1 MVTLTLIAEIG
12 LNHNG
17 SFELAKESILQ
28 AVLSGASLIK
38 LQKRT
43 PSELSTAEM
52 LDSPF
57 LKCPAFGV
65 TQRQVRDR
73 LEFSKAEFSDLSKYA
88 DSLGALLFTSVF
100 DVASLEWALDCG
112 VSIIKIASHSNT
124 NLSLLRQVAS
134 CNCPVIMSTGGASLD
149 EIDKAVSI
157 IEDHCELALMHCVSS
172 YPTPNSETYL
182 STIPFYAQRY
192 NVPVGFSSH
201 ESGINHSIASCAL
214 GAPLIGRHVT
224 LSTSMEGLDHSISL
238 SFPDFALLR
247 SSLNALRG
255 VFDVKTTALE
265 SESSA
270 RHGYHVAVRNT
281 FNLPRRKTS
290 A

>member
-1 MVTLTLIAEIG
+1 
-12 LNHNG
+12 
-17 SFELAKESILQ
+17 
-28 AVLSGASLIK
+28 
-38 LQKRT
+38 
-43 PSELSTAEM
+43 
-52 LDSPF
+52 
-57 LKCPAFGV
+57 
-65 TQRQVRDR
+65 
-73 LEFSKAEFSDLSKYA
+73 
-88 DSLGALLFTSVF
+88 
-100 DVASLEWALDCG
+100 
-112 VSIIKIASHSNT
+112 
-124 NLSLLRQVAS
+124 
-134 CNCPVIMSTGGASLD
+134 MSTGGASLD

-214 GAPLIGRHVT
+214 GAPLIERHVT

-270 RHGYHVAVRNT
+270 RHGYHVGVYATRSISQA
-281 FNLPRRKTS
+281 KDY